1 LDTQLLEQELL
12 DSIKTDPV
20 GFEQQELNFAMPK
33 LAFLDKRI
41 LITAGGAAIGG
52 TAAGV
57 LGNVLPASIQA
68 VSGLPQIVIGTVA
81 KWVLKGKDSTVSYLI
96 DGVLISGI
104 STALQGLIAR
114 GGFSQEIQQMF
125 KQEKPVEEKQEV
137 VAAQQ
142 GDGVRW

>member
-1 LDTQLLEQELL
+1 MDTQMLEQEIL

-20 GFEQQELNFAMPK
+20 GFEQQELNFAMPR

-41 LITAGGAAIGG
+41 LITGAGAAIGG

-57 LGNVLPASIQA
+57 FGGVLPASIQA
-68 VSGLPQIVIGTVA
+68 VSGLPQIIVGTVG

-137 VAAQQ
+137 VPIQQ
-142 GDGVRW
+142 GDNV

>member
-1 LDTQLLEQELL
+1 MDTQQLEQEIL

-41 LITAGGAAIGG
+41 LITGAGAAIGG

-57 LGNVLPASIQA
+57 FGGVLPASIQA
-68 VSGLPQIVIGTVA
+68 VSGLPQIIVGTVG

-125 KQEKPVEEKQEV
+125 KQEKPVEEKQQV
-137 VAAQQ
+137 VPIQQ
-142 GDGVRW
+142 GDNVRW